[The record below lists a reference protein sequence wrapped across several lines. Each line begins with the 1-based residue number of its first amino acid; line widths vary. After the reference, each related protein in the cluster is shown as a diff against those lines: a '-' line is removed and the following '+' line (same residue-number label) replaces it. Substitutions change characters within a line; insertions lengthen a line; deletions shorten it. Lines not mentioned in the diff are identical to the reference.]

1 MTVMILLTVPL
12 LVAVGL
18 TFTRI
23 GLPPARHRRPQSN
36 RPDRGRMAQPTAVRL
51 AQLEGEARV

>member
-12 LVAVGL
+12 VVAAGL

-23 GLPPARHRRPQSN
+23 GLPPARHRRTQPS
-36 RPDRGRMAQPTAVRL
+36 RPGPGRMAQPTSVRL